1 MVILNKLVVVVVVFF
16 LTARGIPFFFVHF
29 SGTLNDCFL

>member
-1 MVILNKLVVVVVVFF
+1 MVILNKLVVVVVVF

-29 SGTLNDCFL
+29 SGALNDCFL